1 MDTIKTFL
9 SKNRTLFPIF
19 KKCRGGLPSL
29 HQFRACEC
37 GWICINI
44 SEYLWIILW
53 KSLNK
58 LFWLCQGSEY
68 ARSSY
73 MFDRLLKM
81 PRVLNKPGFCIWH
94 GCISKGYAEFGI
106 WLHTPQLCPNIP
118 EFTLLSLNSPENNW
132 IFLNFTEY
140 VWKCLNKLLWLCQG
154 SPYAKI

>member
-1 MDTIKTFL
+1 MNGKFNPKMDTIKTFL

-29 HQFRACEC
+29 HQLRACEC

-94 GCISKGYAEFGI
+94 GCISKGYGEFGI
-106 WLHTPQLCPNIP
+106 CLIMAPYTSVMPEYTWIYLIIPQQ
-118 EFTLLSLNSPENNW
+118 S
-132 IFLNFTEY
+132 
-140 VWKCLNKLLWLCQG
+140 WK
-154 SPYAKI
+154 